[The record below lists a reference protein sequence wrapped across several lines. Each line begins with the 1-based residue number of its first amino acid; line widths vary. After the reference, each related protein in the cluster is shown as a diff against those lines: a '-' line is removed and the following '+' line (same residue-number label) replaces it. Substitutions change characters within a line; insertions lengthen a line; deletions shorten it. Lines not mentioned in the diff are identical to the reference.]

1 MQKPLLS
8 VRHLSKTFTQHI
20 LGGKRVAALQDVSF
34 DIEPGQCVAFIGGSG
49 AGKSTLLKCIHRTC
63 LPTSGSMEFRSASG
77 SLVDLATA
85 DDRRV
90 LELRREEIR
99 YVPQFLRA
107 APRVPAVDVVAMPHV
122 VNGNNLDSVRQE
134 ASAMLTSLGIRPELQ
149 TSYPAVFSGGEQ
161 QRVNVARALLR
172 ARRFIL
178 LDEPTSALD
187 AENRAKV
194 LDLLTKARAGGS
206 SIIAIMHD
214 LPTLE
219 RLADQVLVLRD
230 GEVLAMGAPAEI
242 DVAEYVGG
250 RE

>member
-1 MQKPLLS
+1 MQKPILS

-20 LGGKRVAALQDVSF
+20 LGGKRLAALQDVSF
-34 DIEPGQCVAFIGGSG
+34 DLEPGQCVAVIGGSG

-63 LPTSGSMEFRSASG
+63 LPTSGSMEFRTASG
-77 SLVDLATA
+77 SLVDLTTA
-85 DDRRV
+85 DDRKV

-122 VNGNNLDSVRQE
+122 VNGNLDSVRRD
-134 ASAMLTSLGIRPELQ
+134 AGTMLTSLGIRPELQ

-172 ARRFIL
+172 ARRLIL

-187 AENRAKV
+187 AENRDKV
-194 LDLLTKARAGGS
+194 LDLLTQARAGGS

-219 RLADQVLVLRD
+219 RLADRVLVLRD
-230 GEVLAMGAPAEI
+230 GEVLAMGAPGEI
-242 DVAEYVGG
+242 DVAEYVGA

>member
-1 MQKPLLS
+1 MQKPILS
-8 VRHLSKTFTQHI
+8 VRHLYKTFTQHI
-20 LGGKRVAALQDVSF
+20 LGDKRLAALQDVFF
-34 DIEPGQCVAFIGGSG
+34 DIEPGQCVAVIGGSG

-63 LPTSGSMEFRSASG
+63 LPTSGSMEFRTASG

-85 DDRRV
+85 DDRKV

-99 YVPQFLRA
+99 YVSQFLRA

-122 VNGNNLDSVRQE
+122 VNGNLDSVRRD

-172 ARRFIL
+172 ARRLIL

-187 AENRAKV
+187 AENRDKV
-194 LDLLTKARAGGS
+194 LDLLTQARAGGS

-219 RLADQVLVLRD
+219 RLADRVLVLRD
-230 GEVLAMGAPAEI
+230 GEVLAMGSPAEI

>member
-1 MQKPLLS
+1 MQKPILS
-8 VRHLSKTFTQHI
+8 VRHLYKTFTQHI

-34 DIEPGQCVAFIGGSG
+34 DLEPGQCLAVIGGSG

-63 LPTSGSMEFRSASG
+63 LPTSGSMEFKTGSG

-85 DDRRV
+85 DDRKV

-122 VNGNNLDSVRQE
+122 VNGNLDSVRQD

-172 ARRFIL
+172 ARRLIL

-194 LDLLTKARAGGS
+194 LDLLTQARAGGS

-214 LPTLE
+214 LPTME
-219 RLADQVLVLRD
+219 RLADRVLVLRD

>member
-1 MQKPLLS
+1 MQKPILS

-20 LGGKRVAALQDVSF
+20 LGGKRLAALQDVSF
-34 DIEPGQCVAFIGGSG
+34 DLEPGQCVAVIGGSG

-63 LPTSGSMEFRSASG
+63 LPTSGSMEFRTASG

-85 DDRRV
+85 DDRKV

-122 VNGNNLDSVRQE
+122 VNGNLDSVRRD
-134 ASAMLTSLGIRPELQ
+134 AGTMLTSLGIRPELQ

-172 ARRFIL
+172 SRRLIL

-187 AENRAKV
+187 AENRDKV
-194 LDLLTKARAGGS
+194 LDLLTQARAGGS

-219 RLADQVLVLRD
+219 RLADRVLVLRD
-230 GEVLAMGAPAEI
+230 GEVLAMGAPGEI
-242 DVAEYVGG
+242 DVAEYVGA

>member
-34 DIEPGQCVAFIGGSG
+34 DLEPGQCVAVIGGSG

-63 LPTSGSMEFRSASG
+63 LSTSGSMEFKTGSG
-77 SLVDLATA
+77 SLVDLAAA
-85 DDRRV
+85 DDRKV

-122 VNGNNLDSVRQE
+122 VNGNLDSVRQD

-172 ARRFIL
+172 ARRLIL

-187 AENRAKV
+187 AENRDKV
-194 LDLLTKARAGGS
+194 LDLLTQARAGGS

-219 RLADQVLVLRD
+219 RLADRVLVLRH

>member
-20 LGGKRVAALQDVSF
+20 LGGKRLAALQDVSF
-34 DIEPGQCVAFIGGSG
+34 DLEPGQCVAVIGGSG

-63 LPTSGSMEFRSASG
+63 LPTSGSMEFRTASG

-85 DDRRV
+85 DDRKV

-122 VNGNNLDSVRQE
+122 VNGNLDSVRQD
-134 ASAMLTSLGIRPELQ
+134 ARVMLTSLGIRPELQ

-172 ARRFIL
+172 ARRLIL

-187 AENRAKV
+187 AENRDKV
-194 LDLLTKARAGGS
+194 LDLLTQARAGGS

-219 RLADQVLVLRD
+219 RLADRVLVLRD
-230 GEVLAMGAPAEI
+230 GEVLAMGAPGEI
-242 DVAEYVGG
+242 DVAEYVGA

>member
-1 MQKPLLS
+1 MQKPILS

-20 LGGKRVAALQDVSF
+20 LGGKRLAALQDVSF
-34 DIEPGQCVAFIGGSG
+34 DLEPGQCVAVIGGSG

-63 LPTSGSMEFRSASG
+63 LPTSGSMEFRTASG

-85 DDRRV
+85 DDRKV

-107 APRVPAVDVVAMPHV
+107 APRVPAVDVVAMPHI
-122 VNGNNLDSVRQE
+122 VNGNLDSVRRD
-134 ASAMLTSLGIRPELQ
+134 AGTMLTSLGIRPELQ

-172 ARRFIL
+172 ARRLIL

-187 AENRAKV
+187 AENRDKV
-194 LDLLTKARAGGS
+194 LDLLTQARPGGS

-219 RLADQVLVLRD
+219 RLADRVLVLRD
-230 GEVLAMGAPAEI
+230 GEVLAMGAPGEI
-242 DVAEYVGG
+242 DVAEYVGA